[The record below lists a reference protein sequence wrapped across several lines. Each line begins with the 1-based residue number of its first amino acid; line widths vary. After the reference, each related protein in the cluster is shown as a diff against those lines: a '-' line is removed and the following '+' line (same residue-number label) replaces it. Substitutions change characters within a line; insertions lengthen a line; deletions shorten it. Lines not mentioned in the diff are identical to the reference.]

1 MINPKCT
8 ILLRYK
14 LSFVNANLKISM
26 LSTVFYQLQCTLSY
40 IENDAEIF
48 PAHYTQKVAEKG
60 FMMAFMMNKL
70 AMSNSCKI
78 ILEK

>member
-1 MINPKCT
+1 MVHT
-8 ILLRYK
+8 
-14 LSFVNANLKISM
+14 F
-26 LSTVFYQLQCTLSY
+26 Y

-60 FMMAFMMNKL
+60 FKIAFMMIKFV
-70 AMSNSCKI
+70 MIISFEI